1 MCLRRLTSACLLLR
15 TLCFFLISGTYFVFH
30 EMTSHISYQENNVG
44 KQEKFKDIKW
54 VIINNKLRI
63 GNTLVKRKNRTQER
77 TIICKN

>member
-44 KQEKFKDIKW
+44 KRFACLHPVCFVLK
-54 VIINNKLRI
+54 VANNSGLSI
-63 GNTLVKRKNRTQER
+63 LVSCL
-77 TIICKN
+77 ILFAF